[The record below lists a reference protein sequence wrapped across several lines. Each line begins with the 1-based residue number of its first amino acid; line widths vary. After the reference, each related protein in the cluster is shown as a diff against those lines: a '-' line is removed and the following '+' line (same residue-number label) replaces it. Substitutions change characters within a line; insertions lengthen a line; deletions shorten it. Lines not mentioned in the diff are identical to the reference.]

1 MKSFSVI
8 ASSLAALILLIP
20 PVLAQELPTAEKR
33 EGATYYVVLYTKFK
47 HGKGDEARE
56 IIYEH
61 FWPTDKAIG
70 RDVIP
75 FDTMTGEWDHVVYFP
90 LSDGPAELA
99 WEMSPTE
106 EKWTAAFAKQV
117 GGMDKVEEIF
127 QRFSDLV
134 ATSKTEIVMTK
145 WSNSNKD

>member
-20 PVLAQELPTAEKR
+20 PVLAQDLPTAEKR
-33 EGATYYVVLYTKFK
+33 EGATYYVVSYTKFK
-47 HGKGDEARE
+47 AGKADEARK

-61 FWPTDKAIG
+61 FWPIDKVIG

-75 FDTMTGEWDHVVYFP
+75 FDTMTGEWDHIVYFP

-99 WEMSPTE
+99 WEVTPTDA
-106 EKWTAAFAKQV
+106 KWRAAFAKQE
-117 GGMDKVEEIF
+117 GGINKTEEIF
-127 QRFSDLV
+127 QRFTDLV